1 MYRKRVW
8 TMRTRVYLKNGAHTS
23 TLAGL
28 RNALQPAPDQAIWGQ
43 PLPQVKLPSLPD
55 EATDRSQFSSI
66 QPRHFAESDE
76 RPASLAYCCCKRA
89 FEVVAALLALTCF
102 GLMLPLL
109 AVAIKLD
116 SPGPVFYSQERIGI
130 NRRRRRESTGRNQ
143 RKVLRPG
150 RPFRIHKLR
159 TMRTNAETN
168 GPQWAQQN
176 DARITRVGKFLRKT
190 RLDEVPQFVNVLR
203 GEMSLIGPRPERL
216 CFVRE
221 FERDIPG
228 YLDRLLVMPGITGL
242 AQVISGY
249 DSDTDSV
256 RRKVD
261 LDRQFISE
269 YGLKQDLRILAS
281 TVRVVLKGEGAH

>member
-1 MYRKRVW
+1 
-8 TMRTRVYLKNGAHTS
+8 MRNRVYLKNRTHTS

-28 RNALQPAPDQAIWGQ
+28 RHALQPAPDRAIWGQ
-43 PLPQVKLPSLPD
+43 PLPPANLPSLAD
-55 EATDRSQFSSI
+55 EATARAQVRGVEP
-66 QPRHFAESDE
+66 QHFAESGE
-76 RPASLAYCCCKRA
+76 RPSTALAYCLCKRA
-89 FEVVAALLALTCF
+89 FEVVFALVALICF
-102 GLMLPLL
+102 ALMLPLL
-109 AVAIKLD
+109 ALAIKLD

-130 NRRRRRESTGRNQ
+130 NRRRRREFADRNQ

-159 TMRTNAETN
+159 TMCTNAETN
-168 GPQWAQQN
+168 GPQWAKQN
-176 DARITRVGKFLRKT
+176 DARVTRVGKFLRKT

-228 YLDRLLVMPGITGL
+228 YLDRLWVTPGITGL

-261 LDRQFISE
+261 LDRQFISD
-269 YGLKQDLRILAS
+269 YGLKQDLRILLS

>member
-1 MYRKRVW
+1 
-8 TMRTRVYLKNGAHTS
+8 MRTRVYLKNGIHTS

-28 RNALQPAPDQAIWGQ
+28 RNALQPAPDHTIWGQ
-43 PLPQVKLPSLPD
+43 PLPQAEVPAPAD
-55 EATDRSQFSSI
+55 EGTAEFQFRGLQSQ
-66 QPRHFAESDE
+66 HFAESGGG
-76 RPASLAYCCCKRA
+76 PPTPLAYCLCKRA
-89 FEVVAALLALTCF
+89 FEVVFALLALICF
-102 GLMLPLL
+102 ALMLPLL

-130 NRRRRRESTGRNQ
+130 NRRRRREFADRNQ

-150 RPFRIHKLR
+150 RPFRIHTLR
-159 TMRTNAETN
+159 TMCTNAETD
-168 GPQWAQQN
+168 GPQWAAQN
-176 DARITRVGKFLRKT
+176 DARVTRVGKFLRKT

-228 YLDRLLVMPGITGL
+228 YLDRLWVMPGITGL

-269 YGLKQDLRILAS
+269 YGLRQDLRILAS